1 MADPGAPHDEPSW
14 VSLGDVRVPY
24 LEVGDP
30 AGRPVV
36 LVPGLTDG
44 IAPVT
49 EPRTRALLADVPLPI
64 LRYRGL
70 AMSHRFP
77 AEVVFTTR
85 DLATDLAAAL
95 DVLLDEPA
103 VLVCHSM
110 GGMVAQHLAADR
122 PDLVAA
128 MILSATVPQA
138 DTVLRRVLADWA
150 RVVRVGD
157 ATAYAQLAIA
167 ASYTGRE
174 RDLRAALVVADPP
187 PPLPAEAIARHLALS
202 HACATHDALD
212 RLAAI
217 RAPTLVLAGEHD
229 HVAPP
234 HQGERL
240 ADGIADA
247 TFEVL
252 AGLAHGFP
260 EQDPEG
266 FTTRATRFLDTH
278 GRTTGDG

>member
-1 MADPGAPHDEPSW
+1 MVDASQDASPGGSLDGPSW
-14 VSLGDVRVPY
+14 VALGPVQVPY

-49 EPRTRALLADVPLPI
+49 EPVTRAMLADVPLPI

-70 AMSHRFP
+70 ALSHRFP
-77 AEVVFTTR
+77 AEAVFTTR
-85 DLATDLAAAL
+85 DLAADLAGAL
-95 DVLLDEPA
+95 EVLIDQPA

-122 PDLVAA
+122 PELVAA

-157 ATAYAQLAIA
+157 AAAYAQLAIA

-174 RDLRAALVVADPP
+174 RDRRAALVVADPP
-187 PPLPAEAIARHLALS
+187 PPLAREAIARHLALS

-217 RAPTLVLAGEHD
+217 RAPTLVLNGERD
-229 HVAPP
+229 PVAPP

-240 ADGIADA
+240 AAGLADA
-247 TFEVL
+247 TFEIV
-252 AGLAHGFP
+252 AGLSHGFP
-260 EQDPEG
+260 EQDPDA
-266 FTTRATRFLDTH
+266 FTRRATRFLDTH
-278 GRTTGDG
+278 G

>member
-1 MADPGAPHDEPSW
+1 MGDVSTDSALDGPRW
-14 VSLGDVRVPY
+14 VSLGAVHLPY

-49 EPRTRALLADVPLPI
+49 APLARAMLADVPLPI

-70 AMSHRFP
+70 ALSHRFP
-77 AEVVFTTR
+77 AEAVLTTR
-85 DLATDLAAAL
+85 ELAADLAAAL
-95 DVLLDEPA
+95 DLLVDEPA

-157 ATAYAQLAIA
+157 AAAYAQLAIA

-174 RDLRAALVVADPP
+174 RDRRAALVVADPP
-187 PPLPAEAIARHLALS
+187 PALPAEAIARHLALS
-202 HACATHDALD
+202 HACATHDALE

-217 RAPTLVLAGEHD
+217 RAPALVLAGEHD
-229 HVAPP
+229 PVAPP

-240 ADGIADA
+240 AAGIADA
-247 TFEVL
+247 SFQVL
-252 AGLAHGFP
+252 PGLSHGFP

-266 FTTRATRFLDTH
+266 FTALATRFLDAH
-278 GRTTGDG
+278 A

>member
-1 MADPGAPHDEPSW
+1 VEPSTPMSGPRW
-14 VSLGDVRVPY
+14 LSLGDADLPY

-49 EPRTRALLADVPLPI
+49 EARTRAMLTDVPLPMV
-64 LRYRGL
+64 RYRGL
-70 AMSHRFP
+70 VLSHRFP
-77 AEVVFTTR
+77 ADASLTTR

-95 DVLLDEPA
+95 EELLEAPA

-128 MILSATVPQA
+128 MILSATVPRA
-138 DTVLRRVLADWA
+138 DDELRRALARWA
-150 RVVRVGD
+150 TAVAAGD
-157 ATAYAQLAIA
+157 AQGFAQAAID
-167 ASYTGRE
+167 ASFTGHE
-174 RDLRAALVVADPP
+174 RDRRTALLAALPP
-187 PPLPAEAIARHLALS
+187 PPLASEAIERHFALS
-202 HACATHDALD
+202 AACATHDATD

-217 RAPTLVLAGEHD
+217 RCPTLVLAGELD
-229 HVAPP
+229 PVAPP
-234 HQGERL
+234 AQGQEL
-240 ADGIADA
+240 AAGVADA
-247 TFEVL
+247 IFEVV

-266 FTTRATRFLDTH
+266 FAARTLTFLEVH
-278 GRTTGDG
+278 G

>member
-1 MADPGAPHDEPSW
+1 MVDRPANAALEEPRW
-14 VSLGDVRVPY
+14 LSLGAVHLPY

-49 EPRTRALLADVPLPI
+49 EPITRAMLADVPLPI

-70 AMSHRFP
+70 ALSHRFP
-77 AEVVFTTR
+77 AEAVLTTR
-85 DLATDLAAAL
+85 DLAADLAGAL
-95 DVLLDEPA
+95 EVLIDQPA

-128 MILSATVPQA
+128 MILSATVPRA
-138 DTVLRRVLADWA
+138 DTILRRVLADWS

-157 ATAYAQLAIA
+157 AAAYAKLAIA
-167 ASYTGRE
+167 ASYTGVE
-174 RDLRAALVVADPP
+174 RDRRTALVVADPP
-187 PPLPAEAIARHLALS
+187 APLPAEAIARHLALS

-212 RLAAI
+212 RLGAV

-229 HVAPP
+229 PVAPP
-234 HQGERL
+234 HQGARL
-240 ADGIADA
+240 AAGIADA
-247 TFEVL
+247 TFEVFH
-252 AGLAHGFP
+252 GLSHGFP

-266 FTTRATRFLDTH
+266 FTRRATRFLELH
-278 GRTTGDG
+278 GGS

>member
-1 MADPGAPHDEPSW
+1 MTAASGGGPLDGPRW
-14 VSLGDVRVPY
+14 VSLGAVRLPY
-24 LEVGDP
+24 VEVGDP

-44 IAPVT
+44 LAPVT
-49 EPRTRALLADVPLPI
+49 EPQTRALLADVPLPI

-70 AMSHRFP
+70 ALSHRFP
-77 AEVVFTTR
+77 ADVVLTTR
-85 DLATDLAAAL
+85 ALAADLAAAL
-95 DVLLDEPA
+95 DALLDQPA

-128 MILSATVPQA
+128 MILSATVPCA
-138 DTVLRRVLADWA
+138 DAVLRRVLADWA

-157 ATAYAQLAIA
+157 AAAYAQLAIA

-174 RDLRAALVVADPP
+174 RDRRAALVVADPP
-187 PPLPAEAIARHLALS
+187 PPLGAEAIARHLALS
-202 HACATHDALD
+202 HACATHDALE

-229 HVAPP
+229 PVAPP
-234 HQGERL
+234 HQGQRL
-240 ADGIADA
+240 AAGIADA
-247 TFEVL
+247 TVEVL
-252 AGLAHGFP
+252 PGLSHGFP

-266 FTTRATRFLDTH
+266 FTLRATRFLDAH
-278 GRTTGDG
+278 G